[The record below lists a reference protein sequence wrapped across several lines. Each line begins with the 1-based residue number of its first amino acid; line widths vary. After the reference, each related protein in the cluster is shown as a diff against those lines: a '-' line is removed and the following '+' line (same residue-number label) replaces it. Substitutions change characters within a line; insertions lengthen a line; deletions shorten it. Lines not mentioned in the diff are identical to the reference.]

1 MIFMNIIASSPE
13 GLEKI
18 LAKEINNYG
27 GSNISILKRCVSFRC
42 NHETFYKLHFFSKIA
57 FRFYRQISSFYCFD
71 KDSLYKG
78 VQSSFDW
85 LKWLPTD
92 KTFCVYVTGKNS
104 NLRHSHFTSLQ
115 VKNAIVD
122 LQKASYGKR
131 SNICIDNPYLII
143 HLHLHDNK
151 ALLSL
156 QSTVESLHKRG
167 YRPSLGNAPLK
178 ENLAAGLIKITE
190 WDGSKPLID
199 LMCGSGTFLIE
210 GVSNALNIPHI
221 KKNYLFKNWSDFNE
235 SIYEQEISKVYKNAP
250 YEKKVSK
257 VIGYEI
263 DKEVYLQAKKNI
275 DLSGFSKY
283 IEIHNKDFINL
294 QKINAEPGIIVCN
307 PPYGKKIGEVDALT
321 ELYFKIGISLK
332 NNFSGWEFW
341 LLSGNPLLTKYLRM
355 KASLKIPVS
364 NGGIDCRW
372 IKYFIR

>member
-1 MIFMNIIASSPE
+1 MNIIASSPE
-13 GLEKI
+13 GLEKT
-18 LAKEINNYG
+18 LAKEVNNYG

-42 NHETFYKLHFFSKIA
+42 NHETFYKLHFFSKVA
-57 FRFYRQISSFYCFD
+57 FRFYRQISSFQCFD
-71 KDSLYKG
+71 KESLYKG

-122 LQKASYGKR
+122 LQKATYGKR
-131 SNICIDNPYLII
+131 SNICIYNPYLII
-143 HLHLHDNK
+143 HLHLHDNQ
-151 ALLSL
+151 AVLSL

-178 ENLAAGLIKITE
+178 ENLAAGLMHITE
-190 WDGSKPLID
+190 WDGSTPLID

-210 GVSNALNIPHI
+210 GISNSLNIPNI
-221 KKNYLFKNWSDFNE
+221 KENYLFKNWSDFNE
-235 SIYEQEISKVYKNAP
+235 SIYSQEISKIKNKP
-250 YEKKVSK
+250 PKKQKFSR
-257 VIGYEI
+257 VIGCEI
-263 DKEVYLQAKKNI
+263 DKAVYLQAKNNI
-275 DLSGFSKY
+275 SLSGFSEF
-283 IEIHNKDFINL
+283 IEIHNKDFNNL
-294 QKINAEPGIIVCN
+294 QIGNIEPGIIVCN
-307 PPYGKKIGEVDALT
+307 PPYGKKIGEEKALT
-321 ELYFKIGISLK
+321 ELYFKIGTSLK

-372 IKYFIR
+372 IKYSIR

>member
-13 GLEKI
+13 GLEKS

-250 YEKKVSK
+250 NEKKVSK

-321 ELYFKIGISLK
+321 ELYFKIGTSLK

-355 KASLKIPVS
+355 KANLKIPVS

>member
-13 GLEKI
+13 GLEKS

-122 LQKASYGKR
+122 LQKASFGKR

-250 YEKKVSK
+250 NEKKVSK

-321 ELYFKIGISLK
+321 ELYFKIGTSLK

>member
-13 GLEKI
+13 GLEKS

-307 PPYGKKIGEVDALT
+307 PPYGKKIGEVDDLT
-321 ELYFKIGISLK
+321 ELYFKIGTSLK

>member
-13 GLEKI
+13 GLEKA
-18 LAKEINNYG
+18 LAEEINNYG
-27 GSNISILKRCVSFRC
+27 GSNISILKRCVSFRSD
-42 NHETFYKLHFFSKIA
+42 HETFYRLHFFSKIA

-143 HLHLHDNK
+143 HLHLHDNN

-294 QKINAEPGIIVCN
+294 QKINTEPGIIVCN

-321 ELYFKIGISLK
+321 ELYFKIGTSLK

-341 LLSGNPLLTKYLRM
+341 LLSGNPLLTKNLRM